1 MSSIDEVKSGGY
13 VSFSHSEYRHI
24 LRQLMEYLPI
34 LDYSEIDQN
43 TESFCVIRHDVEFS
57 LDRAL
62 ELARIEH
69 EMNINTSYFIQLN
82 NDTYNPLS
90 SKGIEIIHEISKLGH
105 KIGLHFTP
113 SSAEHNIIVEEFN
126 TLKAIFYGKIG
137 FNIDRFSFHRP
148 NLNVELLSNK
158 IRIDGLINVYDDLFF
173 EFFDG
178 EIPDK
183 PRVKY
188 VSDSN
193 HKWKYGSPLEAIDD
207 GCRKLHI
214 LFHPF
219 SWSEEG
225 GNNLDNYLSLIKEK
239 NHNLINSIDA
249 EMSNFPLDEI
259 IKKLEI

>member
-82 NDTYNPLS
+82 NDTYNPMS

-113 SSAEHNIIVEEFN
+113 SSAEHDIVVEEFN
-126 TLKAIFYGKIG
+126 TLK
-137 FNIDRFSFHRP
+137 
-148 NLNVELLSNK
+148 
-158 IRIDGLINVYDDLFF
+158 LFF
-173 EFFDG
+173 TERLVLILIAFLF
-178 EIPDK
+178 
-183 PRVKY
+183 
-188 VSDSN
+188 
-193 HKWKYGSPLEAIDD
+193 IDQT
-207 GCRKLHI
+207 
-214 LFHPF
+214 
-219 SWSEEG
+219 
-225 GNNLDNYLSLIKEK
+225 
-239 NHNLINSIDA
+239 
-249 EMSNFPLDEI
+249 
-259 IKKLEI
+259 